1 MNNKFSEKVAIVASV
16 FGLGVGASLES
27 SATWSIAVTVGVY
40 QGLKY
45 KGSLVNGVLA
55 GVATMGA
62 IAAVDGV
69 RHVIVN
75 KKYIKAAFDSK

>member
-16 FGLGVGASLES
+16 FGLGVGSSLEN

-45 KGSLVNGVLA
+45 KGSLVNGVVA

-62 IAAVDGV
+62 IAVVDGV
-69 RHVIVN
+69 RHVIIN
-75 KKYIKAAFDSK
+75 KRQIKAAFNSK

>member
-27 SATWSIAVTVGVY
+27 SATWSVALTVGVY

-45 KGSLVNGVLA
+45 KGSLVNGVVA
-55 GVATMGA
+55 GVTTMGA
-62 IAAVDGV
+62 IAVVEGV
-69 RHVIVN
+69 RHVIIN
-75 KKYIKAAFDSK
+75 KRFIKAAFNSK

>member
-1 MNNKFSEKVAIVASV
+1 MNTKFSKKVAIVASV

-27 SATWSIAVTVGVY
+27 SATWSVAVTVGVY

-45 KGSLVNGVLA
+45 KGSLVNGVVA

-62 IAAVDGV
+62 LAVVDGV
-69 RHVIVN
+69 RHVIIN
-75 KKYIKAAFDSK
+75 KKYIRDAFNSK